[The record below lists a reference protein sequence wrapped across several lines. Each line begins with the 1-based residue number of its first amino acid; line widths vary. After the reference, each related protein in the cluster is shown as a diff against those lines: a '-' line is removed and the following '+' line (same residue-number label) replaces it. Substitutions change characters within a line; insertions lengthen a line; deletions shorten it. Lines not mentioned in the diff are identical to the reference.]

1 MKKSIAKN
9 YIYNLIYQML
19 TIVLPLITTPY
30 LSRVLGAENIGIY
43 GYTLSIVT
51 YFVLFGTL
59 GIAMYGQREIAYVQN
74 DKTKQSKTFWEIV
87 ITRFITLTIASVT
100 FYITF
105 CIRGE
110 YTTYY
115 TILLLELLANALD
128 ISWYYQG
135 IEDFGKTV
143 IRNLVVKVLS
153 LVCIFVFVKTQADLW
168 KYMLIYVL
176 ANALGNA
183 TMWLYLPKMLQKI
196 SLKTLEFKKHIKPV
210 LSLFVPQIATQIYV
224 VLDKTMIGNITNNMS
239 DVGFYEQAQKI
250 VKTAMLVVTALGT
263 VMNSRIANAFAEN
276 KKEDVKKY
284 LMQAFNIVWML
295 GIPITLG
302 IMAVSSNLVPWFYG
316 EGYEPVIQLLIATSP
331 ILLAIGLNNVTG
343 IQYLIQTK
351 QQKNYTISVTIGAI
365 VNVIFNFILIN
376 LIGTVGAAI
385 SSVLAEFTI
394 LSVHFIY
401 MRKDIKILD
410 VLKSS
415 IKYLISGL
423 IMYVIVLSISKL
435 ISSSILNTFIL
446 IAIGAIIYFVIL
458 LILRD
463 KFLNDI
469 INAVYNLPNNTGNR
483 NGVILWNFHL
493 KVKQLL

>member
-74 DKTKQSKTFWEIV
+74 NQTKQSKTFWEIV
-87 ITRFITLTIASVT
+87 ITRFITLAIASVT

-105 CIRGE
+105 CIRGQ

-143 IRNLVVKVLS
+143 IRNLVVKILS

-394 LSVHFIY
+394 LGVHFIY

-410 VLKSS
+410 VLKLS

-423 IMYVIVLSISKL
+423 IMYVIVLNISKL
-435 ISSSILNTFIL
+435 ISPSILNTFIL

-458 LILRD
+458 LILKD

-469 INAVYNLPNNTGNR
+469 INQVVVT
-483 NGVILWNFHL
+483 
-493 KVKQLL
+493 VKNKLGKGTVNE

>member
-30 LSRVLGAENIGIY
+30 LSRVLGAENIGVY

-74 DKTKQSKTFWEIV
+74 DMQKQSRTFWEIV
-87 ITRFITLTIASVT
+87 ITRFVTLSIASVA
-100 FYITF
+100 FYFTF

-135 IEDFGKTV
+135 MEDFGKTV
-143 IRNLVVKVLS
+143 VRNIVVKSLS
-153 LVCIFVFVKTQADLW
+153 LVCIFVFVKTQSDLW

-176 ANALGNA
+176 ANVLGNV
-183 TMWLYLPKMLQKI
+183 TMWLYLPKMLEKI
-196 SLKTLEFKKHIKPV
+196 SLKTLEFKKHLKPV
-210 LSLFVPQIATQIYV
+210 LSLFVPQIATQVYV
-224 VLDKTMIGNITNNMS
+224 VLDKTMIGNITKNMAE
-239 DVGFYEQAQKI
+239 VGFYEQAQKI
-250 VKTAMLVVTALGT
+250 VKTAMLIVTALGT
-263 VMNSRIANAFAEN
+263 VMNSRIANAFAED

-284 LMQAFNIVWML
+284 LLQAFNIVWLL

-302 IMAVSSNLVPWFYG
+302 IMAISSNLVPWFYG
-316 EGYEPVIQLLIATSP
+316 EGYEPVINLLIATSP

-343 IQYLIQTK
+343 VQYLIQTK

-376 LIGTVGAAI
+376 LIGSVGAAI
-385 SSVLAEFTI
+385 SSVIAEFTI
-394 LSVHFIY
+394 LGVHFVY
-401 MRKDIKILD
+401 MRNDIKIID
-410 VLKSS
+410 VLKLS

-423 IMYVIVLSISKL
+423 IMYVIVLNISKL
-435 ISSSILNTFIL
+435 MTASILNTFIQ
-446 IAIGAIIYFVIL
+446 IAIGGIIYFVIL
-458 LILRD
+458 LILND
-463 KFLNDI
+463 KFLKDI
-469 INAVYNLPNNTGNR
+469 INQVVVT
-483 NGVILWNFHL
+483 
-493 KVKQLL
+493 VKNKIGKGTVNE

>member
-74 DKTKQSKTFWEIV
+74 NQTKQSKTFWEIV

-105 CIRGE
+105 CIRGQ

-394 LSVHFIY
+394 LGVHFIY

-410 VLKSS
+410 VLKLS

-423 IMYVIVLSISKL
+423 IMYVIVLNISKL
-435 ISSSILNTFIL
+435 ISPSILNTFIL

-458 LILRD
+458 LILKD

-469 INAVYNLPNNTGNR
+469 INQVVVT
-483 NGVILWNFHL
+483 
-493 KVKQLL
+493 VKNKLGKGTVNE

>member
-74 DKTKQSKTFWEIV
+74 NQTKQSKTFWEIV

-105 CIRGE
+105 CIRGQ

-143 IRNLVVKVLS
+143 IRNLVVKILS

-394 LSVHFIY
+394 LGVHFIY

-410 VLKSS
+410 VLKLS

-423 IMYVIVLSISKL
+423 IMYVIVLNISKL
-435 ISSSILNTFIL
+435 ISPSILNTFIL

-458 LILRD
+458 LILKD

-469 INAVYNLPNNTGNR
+469 INQVVVT
-483 NGVILWNFHL
+483 
-493 KVKQLL
+493 VKNKLGKGTVNE

>member
-74 DKTKQSKTFWEIV
+74 NQTKQSKTFWEIV
-87 ITRFITLTIASVT
+87 ITRFITLAIASVT

-143 IRNLVVKVLS
+143 VRNLVVKILS

-295 GIPITLG
+295 GIPTMFG
-302 IMAVSSNLVPWFYG
+302 IMAVSSKLVPWFYG

-351 QQKNYTISVTIGAI
+351 QQKNFTISVTIGAI
-365 VNVIFNFILIN
+365 INVIFNLILIN

-385 SSVLAEFTI
+385 SSVIAEFTV
-394 LSVHFIY
+394 LGVHFIY
-401 MRKDIKILD
+401 MRKDIKILE
-410 VLKSS
+410 VLKLS
-415 IKYLISGL
+415 IKYLISGI
-423 IMYVIVLSISKL
+423 IMYIVVANIVKL
-435 ISSSILNTFIL
+435 MPSSILNTL
-446 IAIGAIIYFVIL
+446 IQSALGVIIYFAIL
-458 LILRD
+458 LLMND
-463 KFLNDI
+463 KFLKDI
-469 INAVYNLPNNTGNR
+469 INQVFIAIKSR
-483 NGVILWNFHL
+483 L
-493 KVKQLL
+493 KKESV

>member
-74 DKTKQSKTFWEIV
+74 NQTKQSKTFWEIV

-105 CIRGE
+105 CIRGQ

-143 IRNLVVKVLS
+143 IRNLVVKILS

-394 LSVHFIY
+394 LGVHFIY

-410 VLKSS
+410 VLKLS

-423 IMYVIVLSISKL
+423 IMYVIVLNISKL
-435 ISSSILNTFIL
+435 ISPSILNTFIL
-446 IAIGAIIYFVIL
+446 IAIGAIIYFIIL
-458 LILRD
+458 LILKD

-469 INAVYNLPNNTGNR
+469 INQVVVT
-483 NGVILWNFHL
+483 
-493 KVKQLL
+493 VKNKLGKGTVNE

>member
-143 IRNLVVKVLS
+143 IRNLVVKILS

-394 LSVHFIY
+394 LGVHFIY

-410 VLKSS
+410 VLKLS

-423 IMYVIVLSISKL
+423 IMYVIVLNISKL
-435 ISSSILNTFIL
+435 ISPSILNTFIL
-446 IAIGAIIYFVIL
+446 IAIGAIIYFIIL
-458 LILRD
+458 LILKD

-469 INAVYNLPNNTGNR
+469 INQVVVT
-483 NGVILWNFHL
+483 
-493 KVKQLL
+493 VKNKLGKGTVNE